1 MAEENNKNFSNQ
13 ATIKK
18 AQQAILKMAK
28 DWHKSEDTMHHA
40 IKSYEDV
47 IQIDSE
53 SSEAGEARGALLKV
67 AEDWDKKG
75 RKYAAVKLYKDL
87 ATGK

>member
-1 MAEENNKNFSNQ
+1 
-13 ATIKK
+13 
-18 AQQAILKMAK
+18 MAK

-53 SSEAGEARGALLKV
+53 SSEADEARGALLKI

-75 RKYAAVKLYKDL
+75 RKYAAARLYKEL
-87 ATGK
+87 MTGK

>member
-1 MAEENNKNFSNQ
+1 MTEENAKNFSAQ

-18 AQQAILKMAK
+18 SHQAILKMAQE
-28 DWHKSEDTMHHA
+28 WQKSEDTIHHA

-53 SSEAGEARGALLKV
+53 SPEADQAREGLLKI

-75 RKYAAVKLYKDL
+75 RKYAAARLYKQLMTD
-87 ATGK
+87 K